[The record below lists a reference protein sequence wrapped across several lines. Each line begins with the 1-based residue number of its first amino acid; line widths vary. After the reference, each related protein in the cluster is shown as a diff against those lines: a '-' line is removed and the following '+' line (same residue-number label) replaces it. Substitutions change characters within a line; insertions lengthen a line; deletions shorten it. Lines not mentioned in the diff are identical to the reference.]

1 MTAEMLASSESE
13 SEKGDDTD
21 YMRIPCF
28 RNLRTKWVLITTLII
43 DAVTILRV
51 IGVII
56 TLLFFQSKVQ
66 KSKIIHAYLI
76 FRLTS
81 LVLEVIA
88 MITLLV
94 SSENYIAL
102 EIYQTCLCA
111 LAIVTFTVV
120 DLLITKIV
128 HYAYIQTLKSEKKSL
143 AILKDRQIQLSSHKG
158 RMRIDTPPPEKSI
171 DA

>member
-102 EIYQTCLCA
+102 
-111 LAIVTFTVV
+111 
-120 DLLITKIV
+120 
-128 HYAYIQTLKSEKKSL
+128 
-143 AILKDRQIQLSSHKG
+143 
-158 RMRIDTPPPEKSI
+158 
-171 DA
+171 